1 MRLRGAAGIGQDK
14 GVVIDLHA
22 SVGAL
27 LVDATRCAAC
37 GEGWSRRY
45 GMVLSADSQSGNT
58 AESL

>member
-1 MRLRGAAGIGQDK
+1 VRLRGAAGIGQGR

-27 LVDATRCAAC
+27 LIYATLCAAR

-45 GMVLSADSQSGNT
+45 GMILSADSQSGNA